1 MSTYAVTGATGH
13 LGALAIDALLE
24 RGVAP
29 ADIVA
34 IVRTPARADELAR
47 RGVTV
52 RAGDYSRPDTL
63 PAALAGVDVLLLVS
77 GNELGQRVAQ
87 HGAVIEAAKGA
98 GVARIAYTSVL
109 RADTSPVVLAPEHR
123 GTEQVLQ
130 ASGVPFTI
138 LRNGWYTE
146 NYTAQIGDYL
156 ARGAI
161 VGAAGDGRVSAAARA
176 DYAAAAALIGDGH
189 DNAIYELGG
198 PAFSLKELAAV
209 LAELSGTDVVY
220 RDLTVAELTEVLVGA
235 GLDES
240 TASFVAALDE
250 AVARGDLYT
259 DSSDLARLIGRPA
272 TPLAD
277 VIRTALD
284 SR

>member
-146 NYTAQIGDYL
+146 
-156 ARGAI
+156 
-161 VGAAGDGRVSAAARA
+161 
-176 DYAAAAALIGDGH
+176 
-189 DNAIYELGG
+189 
-198 PAFSLKELAAV
+198 K
-209 LAELSGTDVVY
+209 
-220 RDLTVAELTEVLVGA
+220 
-235 GLDES
+235 
-240 TASFVAALDE
+240 
-250 AVARGDLYT
+250 
-259 DSSDLARLIGRPA
+259 
-272 TPLAD
+272 
-277 VIRTALD
+277 
-284 SR
+284 

>member
-1 MSTYAVTGATGH
+1 MTIAITAASGQ
-13 LGALAIDALLE
+13 LGRLVIRSLKSRVPAADLVALVRSPDKAADL
-24 RGVAP
+24 GVAVRE
-29 ADIVA
+29 ADYD
-34 IVRTPARADELAR
+34 RPESFAR
-47 RGVTV
+47 
-52 RAGDYSRPDTL
+52 
-63 PAALAGVDVLLLVS
+63 ALAGVDTLLLIS
-77 GNELGQRVAQ
+77 GPEVGKRVAQ
-87 HGAVIEAAKGA
+87 HRAVIDAARGA
-98 GVARIAYTSVL
+98 GVKRIVYTSAL
-109 RADTSPVVLAPEHR
+109 RADVSPLDIAPDHR
-123 GTEQVLQ
+123 ATEAALK
-130 ASGVPFTI
+130 ASGVPYTI

-156 ARGAI
+156 ARGAS
-161 VGAAGDGRVSAAARA
+161 VGAAGDGRVSAASRA
-176 DYAAAAALIGDGH
+176 DYAAAAAAVLIEDGH

-209 LAELSGTDVVY
+209 IAELSGTDVVY
-220 RDLTVAELTEVLVGA
+220 RDLSVAELTEVLVGA

-240 TASFVAALDE
+240 TARFVAALDE